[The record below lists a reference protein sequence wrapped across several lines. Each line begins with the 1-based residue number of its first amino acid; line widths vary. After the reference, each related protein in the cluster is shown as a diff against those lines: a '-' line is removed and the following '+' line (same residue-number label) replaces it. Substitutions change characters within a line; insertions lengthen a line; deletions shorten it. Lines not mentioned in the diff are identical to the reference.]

1 MLQYA
6 TWKYVL
12 AAILIALS
20 AFYSL
25 PNLYPQDPAV
35 QVAANRGSTVDEAL
49 VLRVRAALDKQEVPT
64 KSVAIEGERLVV
76 RAADA
81 DGQSRAID
89 VLRDTLGKDYTVAL
103 NMAST
108 VPDWLSAFGARAMS
122 MGLDLQGGVHFLL
135 EVDQQA
141 AIDKRSNAFA
151 DEISGVLR
159 EGKFAYTSV
168 SRTAD
173 GIQVMLKN
181 PEDVGAVFS
190 AIQREAP
197 ELQIE
202 VDESEPGRLIARLTP
217 TLIQS
222 IMDGAIE
229 QNRTTLDNRIN
240 SLGVGEQVIQRQ
252 GESRIVVQL
261 PGVQDTAEARKLI
274 GATAT
279 LEYRH
284 VIDYGN
290 QALQAQATGVVPP
303 NARLYMS
310 RELDA
315 AGNRRPILLSRRVIV
330 SGDQL
335 VNATSSPDP
344 QSGRPAVQIELNST
358 GGNRM
363 LAHTRENVGQ
373 LMAAVYIETIP
384 DVRMVDGK
392 EVITSRV
399 SEEVINAATLQGVF
413 GKNFQ
418 TTGLDSQQEATDLA
432 RLLRAGS
439 LAAPMVIIEERIIGP
454 SLGAENIAAGT
465 QAVFWSFMFVLVFFL
480 IYYKTFGIVTN
491 LALLLNLLMVVALM
505 SIIGATLTLPG
516 LAGIALTVG
525 LSVDANVLINER
537 IREELRNGNTPLA
550 SIANGYDKASGTITD
565 ANTTA
570 LLAGLAMAVFGS
582 GPIRGFGITLM
593 LGIITSMY
601 TAVSVSRG
609 IATLIYGK
617 RKKLAKISI

>member
-1 MLQYA
+1 MLQYP

-12 AAILIALS
+12 AALII
-20 AFYSL
+20 AFSVFYAL

-35 QVAANRGSTVDEAL
+35 QIAANRGSLVDDAL
-49 VLRVRAALDKQEVPT
+49 VLRVRGVIDQAQIQP
-64 KSVAIEGERLVV
+64 KSVAIEGEYLVV
-76 RAADA
+76 RLPNAGEQTRAADA
-81 DGQSRAID
+81 LRAE
-89 VLRDTLGKDYTVAL
+89 LGRDYTVAL
-103 NMAST
+103 NLAST
-108 VPDWLSAFGARAMS
+108 VPGWLAATGARSMS

-141 AIDKRSNAFA
+141 AIDKRTNGFA
-151 DEISGVLR
+151 DQISTVLR

-168 SRTAD
+168 ARTPE
-173 GIQVMLKN
+173 GIQVLLQDA
-181 PEDVGAVFS
+181 EDMTRVRS
-190 AIQREAP
+190 AISRDAP
-197 ELQIE
+197 DLELVTNPAQ
-202 VDESEPGRLIARLTP
+202 PNQLLARLTP

-252 GESRIVVQL
+252 GDSRIVVQL
-261 PGVQDTAEARKLI
+261 PGVQDTAEARNLI

-290 QALQAQATGVVPP
+290 IAAEAARTGIVPP
-303 NARLYMS
+303 NARLYFS
-310 RELDA
+310 RDLGAD
-315 AGNRRPILLSRRVIV
+315 GRPRPILLSRRVIV

-335 VNATSSPDP
+335 VNATSSMDP
-344 QSGRPAVQIELNST
+344 QTGSPAVQIELNSA

-363 LAHTRENVGQ
+363 LAHTRDNVGQ
-373 LMAAVYIETIP
+373 LMAAVYIESIP
-384 DVRMVDGK
+384 ETRMVDGK
-392 EVITSRV
+392 EVLSFRV

-413 GKNFQ
+413 SRNFQ
-418 TTGLDSQQEATDLA
+418 TTGLESTTEAATLA

-454 SLGAENIAAGT
+454 SLGAENVKRGT

-480 IYYKTFGIVTN
+480 FYYKVFGIVTN
-491 LALLLNLLMVVALM
+491 LALLLNLLMVVAIM
-505 SIIGATLTLPG
+505 SVIGATLTLPG

-537 IREELRNGNTPLA
+537 IREELRNGNSPLA
-550 SIANGYDKASGTITD
+550 SIANGYDKASGTIAD
-565 ANTTA
+565 ANLTA
-570 LLAGLAMAVFGS
+570 ILAGIAMAVFGS
-582 GPIRGFGITLM
+582 GPIRGFGITL
-593 LGIITSMY
+593 IIGVSTSMY

-609 IATLIYGK
+609 LSTLIYGR
-617 RKKLAKISI
+617 RKKLTRIAI